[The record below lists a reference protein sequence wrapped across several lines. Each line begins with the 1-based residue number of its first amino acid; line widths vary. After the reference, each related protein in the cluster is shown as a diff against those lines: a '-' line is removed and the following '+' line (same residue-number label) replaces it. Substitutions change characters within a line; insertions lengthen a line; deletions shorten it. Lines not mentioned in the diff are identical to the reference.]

1 MHLVDATPYRSRTLD
16 PTPAPRY
23 IPAMLGRDAASEFS
37 RYASLAEDE
46 LSDIGTLTGEIGS
59 AVAALEKERSSLANT
74 LAKVYLPELTKAAFA
89 EAERRTGFR
98 GFTTRRPLD
107 ALAREEKKLQAQV
120 AKLVGDEKWAKR
132 EQLVGPYGSLTRSLA
147 EAKDLLE
154 PWEREAERFEH
165 LEGFL
170 ELVKLGYDRPGFEER
185 WWQPSYWRHWAA
197 GDRICA
203 TLGLDD
209 FGDDVLPAYEAARGP
224 RDKWREEVARI
235 QQGIGAVH
243 DHVRKHDQAAW
254 RLANLA
260 TIYLEECQGVLATHL
275 ERADIPLLASWAG
288 DDRGVLVHL
297 KRLSGLSAKIDA
309 LNEMETAWLV
319 PSREALVGARHKY
332 SAKAQKLARPK
343 KAHLQVTMPVQV
355 EQKLL
360 AQRARR
366 DKARA
371 TVRRI
376 VRYDD
381 YDRFDLAQPPEM
393 WWLLMNDNHR
403 PGIFTPRLRGWYDR
417 NPDVI
422 VVTDPRW
429 EHDRGD
435 ALAATQVL
443 ADVGDIS

>member
-1 MHLVDATPYRSRTLD
+1 
-16 PTPAPRY
+16 
-23 IPAMLGRDAASEFS
+23 MLGIEAASEFS

-59 AVAALEKERSSLANT
+59 AVTTMEQERTALTTT
-74 LAKVYLPELTKAAFA
+74 LAQVYLPELTEAAFA

-98 GFTTRRPLD
+98 GFTTRRPLE
-107 ALAREEKKLQAQV
+107 ALAREEKKLQTAI
-120 AKLVGDEKWAKR
+120 AKLEADERWAKR
-132 EQLVGPYGSLTRSLA
+132 ESLTGPYGSLTRSLA

-170 ELVKLGYDRPGFEER
+170 ELVELRYDTPGFEER

-203 TLGLDD
+203 ALGLDD
-209 FGDDVLPAYEAARGP
+209 FGDDVLPAYEAARDP
-224 RDKWREEVARI
+224 RDKWRAEVARI
-235 QQGIGAVH
+235 QQSIAAVH
-243 DHVRKHDQAAW
+243 EHIRKHDQSAW
-254 RLANLA
+254 RLANLSS
-260 TIYLEECQGVLATHL
+260 IYLEECQKVLATHL
-275 ERADIPLLASWAG
+275 ARADMPLLASWAG

-297 KRLSGLSAKIDA
+297 KRLSGLSAKIDM

-319 PSREALVGARHKY
+319 PSREALVGARQKY
-332 SAKAQKLARPK
+332 AAKAQKLARPK
-343 KAHLQVTMPVQV
+343 KAHLQVTMPEQV
-355 EQKLL
+355 EQKLV

-371 TVRRI
+371 TVHRI
-376 VRYDD
+376 VHYTD

-393 WWLLMNDNHR
+393 WWLLMNDNR
-403 PGIFTPRLRGWYDR
+403 PPGLFTPRLRGWYER
-417 NPDVI
+417 NPG
-422 VVTDPRW
+422 VVVVNDPRW
-429 EHDRGD
+429 EDPRGD

-443 ADVGDIS
+443 GAVGDIS